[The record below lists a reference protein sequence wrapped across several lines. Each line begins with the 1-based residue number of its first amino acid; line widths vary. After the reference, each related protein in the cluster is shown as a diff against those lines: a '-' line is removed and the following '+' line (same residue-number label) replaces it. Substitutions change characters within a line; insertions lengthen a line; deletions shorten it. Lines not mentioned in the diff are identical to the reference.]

1 MDLETA
7 TRTAKQYIAR
17 CEAESG
23 LKLKVLPAQTLERD
37 FGWVFFYGPE
47 DESILVAGNAP
58 IIVDRN
64 SGAVHVTGTAYPVE
78 EYIESYARIGR
89 TYPFAVP
96 EHLIILEGWKP
107 GMLKISLTKAIR
119 VATGMGLAEAKDC
132 TDSVLAGK
140 SVTLALPNA
149 ADADRFCHEA
159 QQLGVSAR
167 RLTRYR

>member
-1 MDLETA
+1 MDFETA
-7 TRTAKQYIAR
+7 TRAAERHIAR

-23 LKLKVLPAQTLERD
+23 LKLKLFRAQTLERD

-64 SGAVHVTGTAYPVE
+64 SGTIHVTGTAYPVE
-78 EYIESYARIGR
+78 DYLESYARIGR
-89 TYPFAVP
+89 TYPFAIP
-96 EHLIILEGWKP
+96 EHLVILEGWKP

-119 VATGMGLAEAKDC
+119 AATGMGLAEAKDC
-132 TDSVLAGK
+132 TDSVLAEK
-140 SVTLALPNA
+140 SVTLAFPCA
-149 ADADRFCHEA
+149 ADADNFCYEA
-159 QQLGVSAR
+159 QRLGVLAR